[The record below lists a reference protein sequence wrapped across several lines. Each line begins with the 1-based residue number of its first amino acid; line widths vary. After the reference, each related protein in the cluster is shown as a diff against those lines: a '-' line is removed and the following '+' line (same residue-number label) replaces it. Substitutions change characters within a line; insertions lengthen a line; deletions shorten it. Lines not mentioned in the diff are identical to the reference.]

1 MKNKECIT
9 MREKLL
15 SASVLVLLIAST
27 TYLNAYCQLVTQ
39 KEIKTTASAK
49 SVGVNG
55 FDYIL
60 PFGCF

>member
-1 MKNKECIT
+1 

-49 SVGVNG
+49 SVGVNR
-55 FDYIL
+55 FDHIL